1 MRIGVV
7 GAGAAGC
14 FCSILLKR
22 KMPEAVVEV
31 FEAGKRSL
39 AKVAITGGGRCNLTN
54 TFRQITGLKQAYPRG
69 EQLMKRALRHW
80 SQQDTMKWWEQEGV
94 RLVTQEDECVF
105 PASQDAMQIVGTL
118 LQRMRKEGVV
128 LHTSH
133 KISDIV
139 PEQEG
144 YTLHFADANQPS
156 RYFDC
161 VVCTMGGCPTLERL
175 APFRHLVGLTFAKP
189 VPSLFTFCI
198 NDRSL
203 TSLMGCVVDSVCVG
217 MTGTKMRADGAL
229 LVTHWGV
236 SGPAILRLS
245 SYAARY
251 LAEQNYRAQ
260 LYINWLNAQNEQQ
273 AADLLSVLQKDNPQ
287 RQVANEYPR
296 KFTAKLWQHLISRA
310 QINPVKRWGELS
322 HRDMNRLCSTLTADV
337 YAIEGKG
344 QYKEEFVTCGGIDLG
359 CINIST
365 LEARQHRGL
374 YFAGELLDVD
384 GITGGFN
391 LQAAWSMAAVVSDT
405 ITQNNVR

>member
-1 MRIGVV
+1 MKIGII

-31 FEAGKRSL
+31 FEAGKRPL

-54 TFRQITGLKQAYPRG
+54 SFRQIKGLKQAYPRG
-69 EQLMKRALRHW
+69 EQLMKRAWHHW
-80 SQQDTMKWWEQEGV
+80 SQQNTMKWWEQEGV

-118 LQRMRKEGVV
+118 MQRMREEDVV

-133 KISDIV
+133 RIADII

-144 YTLHFADANQPS
+144 YTISFADERQMP
-156 RYFDC
+156 RHFDKLI
-161 VVCTMGGCPTLERL
+161 CTMGGCPTMERL
-175 APFRHLVGLTFAKP
+175 TPFRHLAGLTIATP

-203 TSLMGCVVDSVCVG
+203 TSMMGCVVESVSVCIA
-217 MTGTKMRADGAL
+217 GTKMRSDGAL

-251 LAEQNYRAQ
+251 LAEHDYHAQ
-260 LYINWLNAQNEQQ
+260 LCVNWLNQGEQ
-273 AADLLSVLQKDNPQ
+273 AAMELLCNMQQESAR
-287 RQVANEYPR
+287 RQIANEYPR
-296 KFTAKLWQHLISRA
+296 QFTAKLWLHLLEHARIDT
-310 QINPVKRWGELS
+310 QKRWGELS
-322 HRDMNRLCSTLTADV
+322 NRELNRLCSTLIADV
-337 YAIEGKG
+337 YMIEGKG

-359 CINIST
+359 SININT
-365 LEARQHRGL
+365 LEARQHPGL

-391 LQAAWSMAAVVSDT
+391 LQAAWSMAAVVAD
-405 ITQNNVR
+405 NVTDKID

>member
-31 FEAGKRSL
+31 FEAGKRPL

-105 PASQDAMQIVGTL
+105 PASQDAMQIVGIL
-118 LQRMRKEGVV
+118 LQRMREEGVV

-144 YTLHFADANQPS
+144 YTLVSADENQPP
-156 RYFDC
+156 RFFDC
-161 VVCTMGGCPTLERL
+161 VVCAMGGCPTLERL
-175 APFRHLVGLTFAKP
+175 APFRHLAGLTIAKP

-260 LYINWLNAQNEQQ
+260 LYINWLNAQSEQQ
-273 AADLLSVLQKDNPQ
+273 AADLLGVLQRDNPH
-287 RQVANEYPR
+287 RLVANEYPR
-296 KFTAKLWQHLISRA
+296 KFTAKLWQHLICRA

-322 HRDMNRLCSTLTADV
+322 HRDVNRLCSTLTADV

-359 CINIST
+359 SINIST
-365 LEARQHRGL
+365 LEARQYHGL